1 MLFTKRKH
9 KVDAKKLKKSQIK
22 AVTAEDMK
30 KLKQVNNPIDDE
42 NDDVENENGVIENAY
57 ISSIPIKD
65 ADGNFRFAKAVLVE
79 DKSSKLLKDTN
90 GKVRIFKATIVED
103 K

>member
-22 AVTAEDMK
+22 AVSAEDMK
-30 KLKQVNNPIDDE
+30 KLKQVNNLIDDE
-42 NDDVENENGVIENAY
+42 NGETQNENDTIKKPVY
-57 ISSIPIKD
+57 KSSI
-65 ADGNFRFAKAVLVE
+65 LV
-79 DKSSKLLKDTN
+79 KDTEGN
-90 GKVRIFKATIVED
+90 VRIFKATIVED

>member
-30 KLKQVNNPIDDE
+30 KLKQVNDLIDDE
-42 NDDVENENGVIENAY
+42 NDDVENENDTIKKPVY
-57 ISSIPIKD
+57 KSSI
-65 ADGNFRFAKAVLVE
+65 LV
-79 DKSSKLLKDTN
+79 KDTEGN
-90 GKVRIFKATIVED
+90 VRIFKATIVEV

>member
-22 AVTAEDMK
+22 AVSAEDMN
-30 KLKQVNNPIDDE
+30 KLKQVNNLIDDE
-42 NDDVENENGVIENAY
+42 NDDTQNENDTIKKPVY
-57 ISSIPIKD
+57 KSSI
-65 ADGNFRFAKAVLVE
+65 LV
-79 DKSSKLLKDTN
+79 KDTEGN
-90 GKVRIFKATIVED
+90 VRIFKATIVED

>member
-22 AVTAEDMK
+22 AVSAEDMK
-30 KLKQVNNPIDDE
+30 KLKQVNNLIDDE
-42 NDDVENENGVIENAY
+42 NDETQNENDTIKKPVY
-57 ISSIPIKD
+57 KSSI
-65 ADGNFRFAKAVLVE
+65 LV
-79 DKSSKLLKDTN
+79 KDTEGN
-90 GKVRIFKATIVED
+90 VRIFKATIVED

>member
-30 KLKQVNNPIDDE
+30 KLKQVNNLIDDE
-42 NDDVENENGVIENAY
+42 NDETQNENDTSKKPVY
-57 ISSIPIKD
+57 KSSI
-65 ADGNFRFAKAVLVE
+65 LV
-79 DKSSKLLKDTN
+79 KDTEGN
-90 GKVRIFKATIVED
+90 VRIFKATIVED

>member
-22 AVTAEDMK
+22 AMSAEDMK
-30 KLKQVNNPIDDE
+30 KLKQVNNLIDDE
-42 NDDVENENGVIENAY
+42 NDDTQNENDTIKKPVY
-57 ISSIPIKD
+57 KSSI
-65 ADGNFRFAKAVLVE
+65 LV
-79 DKSSKLLKDTN
+79 KDTEGN
-90 GKVRIFKATIVED
+90 VRIFKATIVED

>member
-22 AVTAEDMK
+22 AVSAEDMK
-30 KLKQVNNPIDDE
+30 KLKQANDLIDDE
-42 NDDVENENGVIENAY
+42 NDDIENENGVIKKPVY
-57 ISSIPIKD
+57 KSSI
-65 ADGNFRFAKAVLVE
+65 
-79 DKSSKLLKDTN
+79 LLKDTE